1 MIEPSRAAIE
11 RAVFHVSKFT
21 DASTLVAKNEFA
33 NDISNED
40 VAVSDGLVINF
51 FSNILDI
58 DSVDLNHLS
67 TTIMD
72 AIPAEQLHFC
82 VGPQNIGASRIS
94 QFAGLFNITEE
105 ELINA
110 YAGRLSGRGTVSLLV
125 FRVKTRVAEIVKV
138 EYQHRRSAT
147 IENNITLQRIL
158 RDIAPSSSQSINA
171 LQFYKLAIELERFS
185 LRKSPMTIIFRCI
198 LMK

>member
-1 MIEPSRAAIE
+1 M
-11 RAVFHVSKFT
+11 
-21 DASTLVAKNEFA
+21 
-33 NDISNED
+33 
-40 VAVSDGLVINF
+40 AVSDGLVINF
-51 FSNILDI
+51 FSNVLDI

-72 AIPAEQLHFC
+72 SIPAEQLHFC

-171 LQFYKLAIELERFS
+171 LQFYKLAIELERFKSAKVTDDYNLPMHFDEVNSPGKLNIDIQEIPNSRRFS
-185 LRKSPMTIIFRCI
+185 LRMQIQHTLNGRSI
-198 LMK
+198 